1 MSKLDIGGL
10 ELLGWSAPSRNNLV
24 LGLVV
29 CPSDSEGFG
38 RDWTSDILFEVPPH

>member
-24 LGLVV
+24 LGL
-29 CPSDSEGFG
+29 DG
-38 RDWTSDILFEVPPH
+38 LLA